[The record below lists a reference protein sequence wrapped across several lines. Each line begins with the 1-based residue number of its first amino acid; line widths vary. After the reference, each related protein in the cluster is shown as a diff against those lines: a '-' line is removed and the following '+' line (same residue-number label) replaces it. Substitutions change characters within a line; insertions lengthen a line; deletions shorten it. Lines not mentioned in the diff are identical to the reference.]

1 MNENNLSN
9 DPDFTKL
16 VNQVVAFSSSQH
28 IQSMTH
34 TTANNGSKEQVS
46 TGGSNNTMIMN
57 NKSSKF
63 IDMNL

>member
-34 TTANNGSKEQVS
+34 TTATN
-46 TGGSNNTMIMN
+46 
-57 NKSSKF
+57 
-63 IDMNL
+63 